1 MKCFLA
7 LLLASVAVCI
17 SRETIQDAA
26 VHARQLL
33 HRESVMTLT
42 SIFDPDVNPTLAGQP
57 FAYAYSMRRAYDRLT
72 EYYCDCS
79 ADGTPTVLLLE
90 PAITT
95 RNMKHGSPMSAC
107 IDSTA
112 PNGTYSKASLPR
124 MNLNGVMTKIEG
136 KKEVHSASRS
146 SLIDRNKR
154 P

>member
-1 MKCFLA
+1 
-7 LLLASVAVCI
+7 
-17 SRETIQDAA
+17 
-26 VHARQLL
+26 
-33 HRESVMTLT
+33 MTLT